1 VISTQDQREPLTSE
15 LDAYQGYLGLPP
27 LISIESMARAVSQ
40 GLTVAESVERLKRV
54 HWSLKWLHR
63 IFMCRL
69 ASLPIYE
76 IKMAFSL
83 HSYYCAEHVAAIAKR
98 VGEMRQPPYG
108 LDSSPSDALDL
119 FFSEILSSPTEEVL
133 IVGIYSHALPAVVR
147 SIDRLMRDTNKL
159 FDHPTY
165 RICRLMLLEMQE
177 AQAYG
182 EKAVDCL
189 LDDLKRHQLNEWTVT
204 LERILQSAGD
214 LDGTSTPS
222 DEQIEPMFSKVQ
234 YKYEPTPC
242 RDERFR
248 DPYNMGVNAE
258 AMLFDAKI
266 PPLPKSIMLYFKRM
280 REIDVPEMMSSI
292 LVESVDR
299 PWDFYLDMTRQL
311 WDEARHAMMGEVGF
325 ASLRIDWTQIPFN
338 FTWSLMLN
346 TRLTVT
352 ERHAVLFCIEQ
363 GLMPKKTGK
372 KFEWEIAVD
381 SKNRL
386 AILIQDYDWADE
398 ILHARIGR
406 TWLVPEFGSQQK
418 AMAVG
423 DEAWSI
429 VLVDW
434 CEWKREGLT
443 THRNWWPDI
452 YRQACLSWGTEPDPD
467 ILQYSTS
474 YEHARADLK
483 EISPKVSATAK
494 QTKT

>member
-1 VISTQDQREPLTSE
+1 VTFNQEPQEHLTSE
-15 LDAYQGYLGLPP
+15 PDAYQGYLGLPP
-27 LISIESMARAVSQ
+27 LIGLESMSRAVSQ
-40 GLTVAESVERLKRV
+40 GITVAESVERLKRL

-69 ASLPIYE
+69 AAVPVYE

-98 VGEMRQPPYG
+98 IAEMRQPPHG
-108 LDSSPSDALDL
+108 LDSSPHASLDL
-119 FFSEILSSPTEEVL
+119 YFSEILSSPTTEAL
-133 IVGIYSHALPAVVR
+133 ILGIYSHAVPAVVR
-147 SIDRLMRDTNKL
+147 SIDRLIRDTNRL

-165 RICRLMLLEMQE
+165 RICRLMLLEMLE

-189 LDDLKRHQLNEWTVT
+189 LKDPEQHQLNEWAVT
-204 LERILQSAGD
+204 LERILQTAGD
-214 LDGTSTPS
+214 LDGESAPS
-222 DEQIEPMFSKVQ
+222 KEQVEPVFSKIQ

-242 RDERFR
+242 RDERFQ

-258 AMLFDAKI
+258 AMLFDPKI
-266 PPLPKSIMLYFKRM
+266 GPLPKSVMLYFKRM

-299 PWDFYLDMTRQL
+299 PWEFYLDMTRQL

-325 ASLRIDWTQIPFN
+325 VSLGIDWTQIPLN

-346 TRLTVT
+346 TQLTVT
-352 ERHAVLFCIEQ
+352 ERHAVLFNIEQ

-372 KFEWEIAVD
+372 KFEWEIAVATE
-381 SKNRL
+381 SRL
-386 AILIQDYDWADE
+386 AILIQDFDWADE
-398 ILHARIGR
+398 VLHARIGR
-406 TWLVPEFGSQQK
+406 SWLVPEFGSQQK
-418 AMAVG
+418 AMDIG
-423 DEAWSI
+423 DEAWSRS
-429 VLVDW
+429 LVDW
-434 CEWKREGLT
+434 GKWKKDGLT
-443 THRNWWPDI
+443 MHRNWWPEI
-452 YRQACLSWGTEPDPD
+452 YREACRHWGTEPDPE

-483 EISPKVSATAK
+483 EISP
-494 QTKT
+494 